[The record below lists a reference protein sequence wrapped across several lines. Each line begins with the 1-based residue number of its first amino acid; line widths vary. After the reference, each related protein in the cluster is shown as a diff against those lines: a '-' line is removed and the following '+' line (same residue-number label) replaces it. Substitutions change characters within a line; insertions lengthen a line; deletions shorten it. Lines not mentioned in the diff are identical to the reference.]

1 MIIIALISNKEYNSL
16 PLRGAAFTI
25 EIPINLICAGWQGFT
40 NVLPVHVQ
48 VYTYEMSEQRVDWLF
63 KQAFKRLEGVAKPRL
78 FPRRLT
84 KDARIWIEKREESLY
99 IYIQMLVTKVSIHN
113 TENKIFNILDRM
125 ESNSKLIREKYLL
138 S

>member
-1 MIIIALISNKEYNSL
+1 MINLSSKWEVNNFNIFSFISIIILIIHYRLIIIALILNKENNSL

-99 IYIQMLVTKVSIHN
+99 IY
-113 TENKIFNILDRM
+113 RC
-125 ESNSKLIREKYLL
+125 
-138 S
+138 

>member
-1 MIIIALISNKEYNSL
+1 MINLSSKWEVNNFNIFSFISIIILIIHYRLIIIALILNKENNSL
-16 PLRGAAFTI
+16 PLRGVAFTI

-99 IYIQMLVTKVSIHN
+99 IY
-113 TENKIFNILDRM
+113 RC
-125 ESNSKLIREKYLL
+125 
-138 S
+138 

>member
-1 MIIIALISNKEYNSL
+1 MINLSSKWEVNNFNIFSFISIIILIIHYRLIIIALILNKKNNSL

-99 IYIQMLVTKVSIHN
+99 IY
-113 TENKIFNILDRM
+113 RC
-125 ESNSKLIREKYLL
+125 
-138 S
+138 